1 MRRKYLPIASRA
13 ADLYNVLADLTQI
26 NHMYQF
32 SLEWFIDKYIKAVL
46 LGSEAQEKT
55 ADGGVQLRSTVSRT
69 DFDTSDFSGYL
80 ASVMDLITESIYKV
94 RQLLFFFY
102 NRHTFAKSVYIG
114 QGQVRGDCSKI
125 LWMLENKD
133 FLKLFLWPCGQF
145 ISSPS
150 IVF

>member
-55 ADGGVQLRSTVSRT
+55 VDGGVQLRSTVSRT

-94 RQLLFFFY
+94 SQFFF
-102 NRHTFAKSVYIG
+102 
-114 QGQVRGDCSKI
+114 
-125 LWMLENKD
+125 
-133 FLKLFLWPCGQF
+133 FL
-145 ISSPS
+145 
-150 IVF
+150 